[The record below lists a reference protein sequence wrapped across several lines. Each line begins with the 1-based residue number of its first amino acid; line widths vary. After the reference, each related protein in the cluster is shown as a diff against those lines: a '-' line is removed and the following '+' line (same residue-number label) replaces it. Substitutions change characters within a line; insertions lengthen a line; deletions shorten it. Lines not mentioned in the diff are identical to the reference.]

1 MNSKHAALVS
11 IMVLFV
17 LLACSCNQE
26 QRSYVYFDPNG
37 GTIQDGRTYIQVD
50 ENGIVREPSVSKPY
64 NEFLGWYSSPEFDGA
79 MWNFETDAVAKKTNS
94 VHCLYAKWL
103 PFFRLSESGS
113 IKPNSDASALFGA
126 LVNIPETLGNET
138 VKRIAFKAFK
148 DNTAIESVKLP
159 SSIESIGSRCF
170 MGCTRLSVI
179 EFDGTSDQWDAI
191 SKGESWSEGIASNA
205 VVKCEGDKT
214 TIELN

>member
-1 MNSKHAALVS
+1 MNSKHATMVS
-11 IMVLFV
+11 IVVLFV

-50 ENGIVREPSVSKPY
+50 ENGKVREPSVSKPY
-64 NEFLGWYSSPEFDGA
+64 NKFLGWYSSPEFEGA
-79 MWNFETDAVAKKTNS
+79 TWNFETDVVAPKTNS

-103 PFFRLSESGS
+103 PFFSLSEAGS
-113 IKPNSDASALFGA
+113 IKPNNDASAYFGA
-126 LVNIPETLGNET
+126 SVTIPETLGNET
-138 VKRIAFKAFK
+138 VKRIAFEAFK
-148 DNTAIESVKLP
+148 DNTTIESVKLP

-170 MGCTRLSVI
+170 MSCTRLSVI
-179 EFDGTSDQWDAI
+179 EFSGTADQWDAI
-191 SKGESWSEGIASNA
+191 TKGEFWSKDIAPNA
-205 VVKCEGDKT
+205 VVKCNGDKT